1 MKEAAEKTS
10 EDLPTE
16 AVVDV
21 AMVEE
26 EEKDDEVDLDSLNKL
41 QDSLLEKTTGIFC
54 SDVVRNPED

>member
-41 QDSLLEKTTGIFC
+41 QDSLLEKTTGIFLF
-54 SDVVRNPED
+54 